1 MSDLTFGL
9 LLFGFLMATAIGLNA
24 FSTRVYSGKIRIS
37 QEKKNRYLRM
47 FWYFYGVFFLFQ
59 GLFDLFYEDDIFGG
73 ILWSVI
79 GLVVIVTNYKEKI
92 VPQSTKVPNLQE

>member
-24 FSTRVYSGKIRIS
+24 FSTRVYSGKIKIS
-37 QEKKNRYLRM
+37 QEKKNKYLRI
-47 FWYFYGVFFLFQ
+47 FWYFYGVFFLIQ
-59 GLFDLFYEDDIFGG
+59 GLFDFFYEDDIFGG

-79 GLVVIVTNYKEKI
+79 GLTVMVTNYKGTT
-92 VPQSTKVPNLQE
+92 VPQSAKESHLQE